1 MGALGNV
8 MWHVLIQVLIVVFL
22 VVAVAG
28 LGVGVGLI
36 FSSQR
41 TSEVF
46 RKLNHWFSTRHA
58 LKAVEVPRET
68 DAVAHR
74 YQRWLAGGFVLGGLI
89 AIFGLVAAID
99 VVALSRI
106 VAEKRMVSFV
116 AVILDSVR
124 WFLIVGSV
132 AGVAIG
138 AMLLFYPNAEAALER
153 FTNRW
158 VSSRRV
164 VRHWDDMHMTL
175 DVLVE
180 AHPMP
185 AGLII
190 AATSAAAAA
199 CAIFMMVRY
208 Y

>member
-1 MGALGNV
+1 MGAFGNV
-8 MWHVLIQVLIVVFL
+8 MWHVLIQVLIVVFM

-46 RKLNHWFSTRHA
+46 RQLNRWFSTRHA
-58 LKAVEVPRET
+58 LKAVEVSRET
-68 DAVAHR
+68 DAIAHR

-106 VAEKRMVSFV
+106 LAEKRMASFV
-116 AVILDSVR
+116 AVILDSIR

-138 AMLLFYPNAEAALER
+138 AMLLFYPNAEVTLER

-175 DVLVE
+175 DLLVE

-185 AGLII
+185 AGLVI

>member
-1 MGALGNV
+1 MGAFGNV

-36 FSSQR
+36 FSSQK
-41 TSEVF
+41 TSDVF
-46 RKLNHWFSTRHA
+46 RQLNRWFSTRHA
-58 LKAVEVPRET
+58 LKTVEVSRET

-74 YQRWLAGGFVLGGLI
+74 YQRWLAGGFVLGGLV
-89 AIFGLVAAID
+89 AIFGLLAAVD

-106 VAEKRMVSFV
+106 VAENRMASFV

-124 WFLIVGSV
+124 WFLVVGSV

-138 AMLLFYPNAEAALER
+138 AMLLFYPNAEVTLER

-158 VSSRRV
+158 VSSRQV

-175 DVLVE
+175 DLLVE

-185 AGLII
+185 AGMVI

>member
-1 MGALGNV
+1 
-8 MWHVLIQVLIVVFL
+8 
-22 VVAVAG
+22 
-28 LGVGVGLI
+28 
-36 FSSQR
+36 
-41 TSEVF
+41 
-46 RKLNHWFSTRHA
+46 
-58 LKAVEVPRET
+58 
-68 DAVAHR
+68 
-74 YQRWLAGGFVLGGLI
+74 
-89 AIFGLVAAID
+89 VAAID

-106 VAEKRMVSFV
+106 VVEKRMVSFV

-138 AMLLFYPNAEAALER
+138 AMLLFYPNAEVALER